1 MHLFSVVCLTLCA
14 NMDTLFI
21 GFLYQMRHIHISWQN
36 NVILSTLTTLGTFLS
51 MQLGS
56 YLSCFLS
63 FHLTNHIGAFLLM
76 MIGFMMIFQS
86 FQEDNKEDSL
96 TVKKLSIEKT
106 LLLGITLS
114 FNNMGLSLSG
124 SLTGIPCLLTC
135 VLTFFF
141 SWFFIL
147 ISQLIGEF
155 QLLTSFEKQMPFLSG
170 FFILLIGLYE
180 FFI

>member
-21 GFLYQMRHIHISWQN
+21 GFLYRMRHIHISWQN
-36 NVILSTLTTLGTFLS
+36 NVILSILTTLGTFLS

-56 YLSCFLS
+56 YLTCFLS
-63 FHLTNHIGAFLLM
+63 FRFANHIGAFLLM
-76 MIGFMMIFQS
+76 VIGFIMIFKS
-86 FQEDNKEDSL
+86 FQKDDKGTSL
-96 TVKKLSIEKT
+96 TIQKLSIKQT
-106 LLLGITLS
+106 LLLGISLS

-147 ISQLIGEF
+147 ISQLIGQI
-155 QLLTSFEKQMPFLSG
+155 QLLTSFEKQLPFLSG
-170 FFILLIGLYE
+170 FFIFLIGLYE
-180 FFI
+180 LFI